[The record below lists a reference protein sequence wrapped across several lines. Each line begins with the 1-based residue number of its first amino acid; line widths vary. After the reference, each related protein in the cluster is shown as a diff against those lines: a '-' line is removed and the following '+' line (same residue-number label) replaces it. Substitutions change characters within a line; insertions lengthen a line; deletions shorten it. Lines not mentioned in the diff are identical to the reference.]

1 MGLLKNMRRTQFIQ
15 VKILTSLGANPII
28 REAN

>member
-1 MGLLKNMRRTQFIQ
+1 MGLAKEYAKRMQFIQ
-15 VKILTSLGANPII
+15 VKILTSLRANPI